1 MQYWLIYAYQ
11 FYLHFTN
18 VRNLFFFLEAILFF
32 LTNMPGNM

>member
-1 MQYWLIYAYQ
+1 MQNWLIYTYI
-11 FYLHFTN
+11 LLN